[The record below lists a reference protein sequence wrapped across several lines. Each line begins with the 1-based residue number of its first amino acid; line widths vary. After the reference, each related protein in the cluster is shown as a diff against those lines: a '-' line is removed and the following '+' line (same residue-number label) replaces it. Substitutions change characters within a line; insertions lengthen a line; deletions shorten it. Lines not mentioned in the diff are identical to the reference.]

1 MILEQLTELL
11 NRNIGMSTRAQ
22 ELAARLEGRSLAL
35 HVEGL
40 PIKVRASVHASAV
53 TLGPDTETPADAT
66 VSGTPITLLALLV
79 ADAQTRLRSTP
90 VTIVGDAEVAEGFQ
104 DLLRAARP
112 ELEEELSRHVG
123 DVAAHQ
129 VGNFVRGAADW
140 GRKAASTFAA
150 NVGEYLQEESRD
162 LVTRTEMDEFLR
174 DVDELREAADR
185 LEARVLRLGT
195 RRE

>member
-1 MILEQLTELL
+1 MILEQVAGLL
-11 NRNIGMSTRAQ
+11 NRNVAMSTRAQ

-40 PIKVRASVHASAV
+40 SLKVRASVSSGQV
-53 TLGPDTETPADAT
+53 VLTTDTAAPADAT
-66 VSGTPITLLALLV
+66 VSGTLITLLALLGT
-79 ADAQTRLRSTP
+79 DAGTRLRSTA

-104 DLLRAARP
+104 DLMRAARP
-112 ELEEELSRHVG
+112 EFEEELSRYIG

-140 GRKAASTFAA
+140 AGKAASTFAA
-150 NVGEYLQEESRD
+150 NIGEYLQEEGRD

-185 LEARVLRLGT
+185 LAARVSRLA
-195 RRE
+195 RRTE